1 MLEPTAEQYRR
12 IRRASVMLAVGS
24 GGQNPRHP
32 RVRSMGREAPRFD
45 LAAFCSR

>member
-12 IRRASVMLAVGS
+12 IRRAIVMLVVGS
-24 GGQNPRHP
+24 ADTRAIPASARWGEKP
-32 RVRSMGREAPRFD
+32 PRFD

>member
-12 IRRASVMLAVGS
+12 IRRAIVMLVVGS
-24 GGQNPRHP
+24 ADKTRAIPASARWGEKP
-32 RVRSMGREAPRFD
+32 PRFD